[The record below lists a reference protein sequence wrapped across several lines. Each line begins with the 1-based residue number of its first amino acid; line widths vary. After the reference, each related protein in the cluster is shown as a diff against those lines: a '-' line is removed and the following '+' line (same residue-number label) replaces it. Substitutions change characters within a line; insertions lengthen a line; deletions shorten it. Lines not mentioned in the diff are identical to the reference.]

1 MIFCCSLGGRG
12 WVLEVVLVL
21 RLSVLVVLAPLGED
35 GVGASV
41 VLVVG
46 GSVSY
51 GVQEDVCRLVVGV
64 WIVSVSSVCPV
75 FEEAVAAA
83 ACCA

>member
-1 MIFCCSLGGRG
+1 LG
-12 WVLEVVLVL
+12 LEVAPVL

-51 GVQEDVCRLVVGV
+51 VM
-64 WIVSVSSVCPV
+64 
-75 FEEAVAAA
+75 
-83 ACCA
+83 